1 MRVNKEKGIERMV
14 GTGKQWKERHV
25 VEIGKNEL
33 PSCVREDTNSKLWT
47 EARAQTNITRTSQ
60 IGRLTRKSMS
70 VMVRKRR
77 QHWRLVKGSHL
88 LRFTGLFGQLYW
100 GTGAQWSL
108 PHAYRVIGAQ
118 WQDMTGPAKADTAL
132 MMFYVLG

>member
-1 MRVNKEKGIERMV
+1 M
-14 GTGKQWKERHV
+14 RHV

-70 VMVRKRR
+70 VMS
-77 QHWRLVKGSHL
+77 QLTDATECGS
-88 LRFTGLFGQLYW
+88 TGSNMNIRHGL
-100 GTGAQWSL
+100 
-108 PHAYRVIGAQ
+108 
-118 WQDMTGPAKADTAL
+118 KK
-132 MMFYVLG
+132 